1 MYHII
6 WHKNPDTDAI
16 LSALVAKEYFLAMG
30 MEAEAYRLG
39 DLNKE
44 TEFALKSIGVEAPK
58 LISTLDDGAE
68 VVLVDHNS
76 HNQSIDGIEKLQ
88 VKCIIDHHRV
98 ENLSS
103 NEPIQLRFDP
113 ICSTCSIL
121 FLMFAEQD
129 LEIPDHVA
137 RMILAGI
144 LSDSLAFRSPTT
156 TDEDREIAGY
166 LAEDL
171 GIDDIQAYAKA
182 MFDAKSD
189 LGDMPTRKILELD
202 YKVFSFSGDK
212 KYGYG
217 VMETTSPNYAL
228 SRKNEIIAEM
238 KSLKEETGLHAIFF
252 SVVDILAE
260 KNTTFV
266 SGDLERDAL
275 SAVFGAG
282 TQDMIA
288 DLGNRMSRKKELE
301 PPLTAYFEKQ

>member
-16 LSALVAKEYFLAMG
+16 FSALVAKEYFLAMG
-30 MEAEAYRLG
+30 MEAEAYRLW
-39 DLNKE
+39 DINKE

-58 LISTLDDGAE
+58 LISTLDEGAE

-88 VKCIIDHHRV
+88 VKYIIDHHRV

-171 GIDDIQAYAKA
+171 WIDDVQAYAKA

-217 VMETTSPNYAL
+217 VMETTSPSYAL
-228 SRKNEIIAEM
+228 SRKNEIIADM
-238 KSLKEETGLHAIFF
+238 KSLKEEMGLHALFF

-266 SGDLERDAL
+266 IGDIERDAL
-275 SAVFGAG
+275 SAVFGAE

-301 PPLTAYFEKQ
+301 PPLTAYFEKN

>member
-30 MEAEAYRLG
+30 MDAEAYRLG

-44 TEFALKSIGVEAPK
+44 TEYLLKTIGVEAPK
-58 LISTLDDGAE
+58 MVSSLKAGTE
-68 VVLVDHNS
+68 VVLVDHNA
-76 HNQSIDGIEKLQ
+76 HNQSIDNLDTLK
-88 VKCIIDHHRV
+88 VTCIIDHHRV
-98 ENLSS
+98 ESLSS

-113 ICSTCSIL
+113 VCSTCSIL

-156 TDEDREIAGY
+156 TDEDREIAEY
-166 LAEDL
+166 LADDL

-202 YKVFSFSGDK
+202 YKVFTFGGDK

-217 VMETTSPNYAL
+217 VMETTNPSYAM
-228 SRKNEIIAEM
+228 SRKNEIITDMRA
-238 KSLKEETGLHAIFF
+238 LKEETGLHAIFF
-252 SVVDILAE
+252 SVVDILSE

-266 SGDLERDAL
+266 SGDVEKAAI
-275 SAVFGAG
+275 SAVFGAE

-288 DLGNRMSRKKELE
+288 DIGNRMSRKKELE
-301 PPLTAYFEKQ
+301 PPLTAYFDKQ

>member
-6 WHKNPDTDAI
+6 GHKNPDSDAV
-16 LSALVAKEYFLAMG
+16 LSALIAKEYFIAMG

-44 TEFALKSIGVEAPK
+44 TDFVLKSIGIEAPK
-58 LISTLDDGAE
+58 IISTLEPGSE

-76 HNQSIDGIEKLQ
+76 VNQTIDGIETLRIKY
-88 VKCIIDHHRV
+88 IIDHHRV

-103 NEPIQLRFDP
+103 DEPIQLRFDP

-137 RMILAGI
+137 KMILAGI

-171 GIDDIQAYAKA
+171 GIDDVQAYAKA

-202 YKVFSFSGDK
+202 YKVFTFGGDK

-217 VMETTSPNYAL
+217 VMETTSPNYAM
-228 SRKNEIIAEM
+228 SRKGDIIADM
-238 KSLKEETGLHAIFF
+238 QKLKEETGLHAIFF

-266 SGDLERDAL
+266 AGDIESEAL
-275 SAVFGAG
+275 RVVFGAE

-288 DLGNRMSRKKELE
+288 DLGKRMSRKKELE
-301 PPLTAYFEKQ
+301 PLLTAYFEKK

>member
-16 LSALVAKEYFLAMG
+16 LSALVANEYFHAIG
-30 MEAEAYRLG
+30 MESTAYRLG

-44 TEFALKSIGVEAPK
+44 TEFILRSIGVEPPA
-58 LISTLDDGAE
+58 LISSLEVGSE

-76 HNQSIDGIEKLQ
+76 HEQSIDGIENLQ
-88 VKCIIDHHRV
+88 IKCIIDHHRV

-103 NEPIQLRFDP
+103 SEPIQLRFDP
-113 ICSTCSIL
+113 VCSTCSIL

-129 LEIPDHVA
+129 IEIPDHVA
-137 RMILAGI
+137 KMILAGI
-144 LSDSLAFRSPTT
+144 LSDSLGFRSPTT
-156 TDEDREIAGY
+156 TDEDREIAEY

-171 GIDDIQAYAKA
+171 GISDIQTYAKA
-182 MFDAKSD
+182 MFDAKSN

-202 YKVFSFSGDK
+202 YKVFTFGGDT

-217 VMETTSPNYAL
+217 VMETTNPDYAL
-228 SRKNEIIAEM
+228 SRKNEIISDMRA
-238 KSLKEETGLHAIFF
+238 LKEETWLHAIFF

-266 SGDLERDAL
+266 AGDLEKDSL
-275 SAVFGAG
+275 LAVFGAE
-282 TQDMIA
+282 TQDMLA
-288 DLGNRMSRKKELE
+288 DLGNRVSRKKELE
-301 PPLTAYFEKQ
+301 PLLTAYFEKK